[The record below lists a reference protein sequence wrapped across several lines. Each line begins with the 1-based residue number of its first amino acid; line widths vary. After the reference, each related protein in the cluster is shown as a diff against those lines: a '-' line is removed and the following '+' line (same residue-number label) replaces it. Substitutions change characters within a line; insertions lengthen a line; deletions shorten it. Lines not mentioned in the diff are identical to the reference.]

1 VVDVAIPLRT
11 TLFWT
16 IYRLFERAPAMQQP
30 ADKVRAA
37 ADLRN
42 KSLGLPGAW
51 LITGRAHRSVEI
63 IEAEARSTDGTPL
76 PLRVYRPAGTQ
87 GQRLPVVLNFHGGG
101 WVSGNVRQSEW
112 WASSVAAEAGVVVV
126 SVEYRLAP
134 EHSFPV
140 PVEDC
145 YDATRWVAD
154 HAEKLAVDPDRLAV
168 MGDSA
173 GGNMAAVVAMMARDR
188 GGPRIAF
195 QVLIYPSVE
204 LRGEYPSERE
214 NTNRP
219 ILTSKDLATT
229 PGLYFH
235 NSTQEMSDPYASP
248 IRGKLEDLPPAL
260 IQTAEFDPLRDHGA
274 FYADAL
280 RAAGVEVRL
289 TNYVEAVHGYISLPG
304 IQPVARQ
311 ALAEAAAE
319 IRRQLWT

>member
-1 VVDVAIPLRT
+1 VSIPLRT
-11 TLFWT
+11 AAFWSVYKL
-16 IYRLFERAPAMQQP
+16 IERAPVMQQP
-30 ADKVRAA
+30 VEKVRAA

-42 KSLGLPGAW
+42 KALGLPLAW
-51 LITGRAHRSVEI
+51 LITGRPAKAVDITET
-63 IEAEARSTDGTPL
+63 EALAADGTPL
-76 PLRVYRPAGTQ
+76 PLRVYRPKGAAG
-87 GQRLPVVLNFHGGG
+87 RLPVVLNFHGGA
-101 WVSGNVRQSEW
+101 WVSGSVLQSEW
-112 WASSVAAEAGVVVV
+112 WASTLAARAGVVVV

-134 EHSFPV
+134 EHSFPT

-145 YDATRWVAD
+145 YDATRWVAQ
-154 HAEKLAVDPDRLAV
+154 HAEEFGVDADRLAV

-188 GGPRIAF
+188 GEPSVAL

-204 LRGEYPSERE
+204 LGGEYPSERE
-214 NTNRP
+214 NANRP
-219 ILTSKDLATT
+219 ILTSKDIVNA

-235 NSTQEMSDPYASP
+235 ESTREMTDPYASP
-248 IRGKLEDLPPAL
+248 IRGKLEGLPPAL

-274 FYADAL
+274 YYAEAL
-280 RAAGVEVRL
+280 RAAGVEVRS

-319 IRRQLWT
+319 IRRHLDP

>member
-1 VVDVAIPLRT
+1 VAIPLRT
-11 TLFWT
+11 TAFWT
-16 IYRLFERAPAMQQP
+16 IYRLFERAPVMQQP
-30 ADKVRAA
+30 VDKVRAA
-37 ADLRN
+37 ADLRD

-51 LITGRAHRSVEI
+51 LIIGRTHRGVEI
-63 IEAEARSTDGTPL
+63 SEASARSADGTPL
-76 PLRVYRPAGTQ
+76 PLRIYRPRGTQ
-87 GQRLPVVLNFHGGG
+87 GRRLPVVLNFHGGG
-101 WVSGNVRQSEW
+101 WVSGSVRQSEW

-134 EHSFPV
+134 EHPFPI

-145 YDATRWVAD
+145 YDATRWVAE
-154 HAEKLAVDPDRLAV
+154 HADELGVDADRLAV

-188 GGPRIAF
+188 GEPSVAL
-195 QVLIYPSVE
+195 QVLIYPSVD
-204 LRGEYPSERE
+204 LVGDYPSERE
-214 NTNRP
+214 NANRP
-219 ILTSKDLATT
+219 LLTAKDVANT

-235 NSTQEMSDPYASP
+235 GSTRDRSDPYVSP

-274 FYADAL
+274 YYADAL

-289 TNYVEAVHGYISLPG
+289 TNYVQGVHGYLSLPG

-311 ALAEAAAE
+311 AVAEAAAE
-319 IRRQLWT
+319 IRRHLNT